1 MLVVYSK
8 NKTFTSIIWCCAQVH
23 ISAEGIPSA
32 ADATIV
38 SENVTLS
45 LFDVFLGLGPV
56 SPTLK
61 ASFSYGLASS
71 LK

>member
-1 MLVVYSK
+1 MSYKLK
-8 NKTFTSIIWCCAQVH
+8 LCRHAQIH
-23 ISAEGIPSA
+23 LSAEGIPTA
-32 ADATIV
+32 VEATIE

-45 LFDVFLGLGPV
+45 LFDVFFGRNPV

-61 ASFSYGLASS
+61 ASISNGLASS